1 MDSTYPLV
9 KITEFSTLWHID
21 KKLIYLGIIKAAF
34 NVKTVVKI
42 IQCKKKI
49 QEKVSNISLKTFCFN
64 WGCKVFDTVFESTPL
79 NLSNKQFEYSA
90 F

>member
-34 NVKTVVKI
+34 NVK
-42 IQCKKKI
+42 Q
-49 QEKVSNISLKTFCFN
+49 L
-64 WGCKVFDTVFESTPL
+64 
-79 NLSNKQFEYSA
+79 
-90 F
+90 